1 MGSETTTTT
10 IALEASE
17 PRSAGMQRVM
27 DLIRRVAKVDTSGA
41 FEGERG
47 TGKERLARLI
57 HGASQRA
64 SGPFASVSAANVPE
78 RLLESELFG
87 HARGAFPGASGERA
101 GLLEA
106 LKGGTL
112 LIEDVTEMPSALQA
126 KLVRALDE
134 RKVRRMGEIA
144 SRTFDVRVLASATRK
159 LADAVNGG
167 RFRRDLAERLGVVII
182 AVPPLRDRKEDVLP
196 LARQMVARA
205 AVRTRRDDLSLAP
218 AAVDALLAYPWPGNV
233 RELENA
239 VERAAAS
246 SPTGLIEPAS
256 LPEEVRLGKPAP
268 RGLDRVRP
276 LEDIEK
282 EYILAALAHN
292 HGNQTRTAHEL
303 RIGTTTLYRK
313 LKAYGLSKPRIL
325 PAAAAPPAPASELR
339 GSVTGRPQHVPQA
352 VSA

>member
-1 MGSETTTTT
+1 MVQAMGSDTT
-10 IALEASE
+10 IALEATE
-17 PRSAGMQRVM
+17 AKSAGMQRVL
-27 DLIRRVAKVDTSGA
+27 DLVRRVAKVDSSVV

-47 TGKERLARLI
+47 SGKERLARLV
-57 HGASQRA
+57 HGASARA
-64 SGPFASVSAANVPE
+64 SAPFVSVSCANVPE

-101 GLLEA
+101 GLFEA
-106 LKGGTL
+106 AKGGTL

-126 KLVRALDE
+126 KLVRALDD

-144 SRTFDVRVLASATRK
+144 SRAFDVRVIAAATRK

-167 RFRRDLAERLGVVII
+167 RFRRDLAERLGAMTIS
-182 AVPPLRDRKEDVLP
+182 VPPLRDRKEDVLP
-196 LARQMVARA
+196 LARQMLARA
-205 AVRTRRDDLSLAP
+205 AARARREDLVLAP
-218 AAVDALLAYPWPGNV
+218 ASVDALLAYPWPGNE

-239 VERAAAS
+239 IERAAAA
-246 SPTGLIEPAS
+246 SPTSLIEPIS
-256 LPEEVRLGKPAP
+256 LPEEVRLGKPSP

-276 LEDIEK
+276 LEDVEK

-313 LKAYGLSKPRIL
+313 LKAYGLSKPRIS
-325 PAAAAPPAPASELR
+325 PTPPAPASDI
-339 GSVTGRPQHVPQA
+339 RPPPSAVIANRQPEA